1 MNIIPAVSAPEFKD
15 INKWNDNSNH
25 SIKEFKGKVVL
36 LDFWTYT
43 CIFCLRTIPT
53 IKKIKE
59 EYSDK
64 DLVVIGIHSA
74 EYEFAKN
81 ITNVERSLKELGL
94 NQSITGYDTNNKTW
108 EVYGNSYWPKHI
120 LIDRDGFVRYEH
132 PGYGTFD
139 DFKEALNDLLDLP
152 YPDTQLVQEKEKE
165 KEKQVSSEPKD
176 DLSIEDNEEKEN
188 NEEQNEVTK
197 MYGMHFTGMAPE
209 ICVGYSRLRRFGNNQ
224 KAKIDE
230 YNVFTEP
237 VTVLDNTVYLRGKWR
252 WNKEGIKASLD
263 HKEKHPAIIFKY
275 NMASNV
281 NVIVAS
287 TDEKPAFA
295 NIKLDGEFLTDQQ
308 LGYHARKDSGSS
320 FFEIT
325 WPHIMNLVKTSSP
338 ESHVLEILPTTDNF
352 YFYTFVFG

>member
-1 MNIIPAVSAPEFKD
+1 MNIIPAISAPEFKD
-15 INKWNDNSNH
+15 INNWNDNSNH
-25 SIKEFKGKVVL
+25 SIKELKGKVVL

-59 EYSDK
+59 EFSDK
-64 DLVVIGIHSA
+64 DLVVVGIHSA
-74 EYEFAKN
+74 EYDFAKN
-81 ITNVERSLKELGL
+81 ITNVERALQELEL
-94 NQSITGYDTNNKTW
+94 NEYITGYDTNNKTW
-108 EVYGNSYWPKHI
+108 EAYGNSYWPKHI

-139 DFKEALNDLLDLP
+139 DFREALNDLLDLP
-152 YPDTQLVQEKEKE
+152 YSDAQLVQQKGKLSDS
-165 KEKQVSSEPKD
+165 QD
-176 DLSIEDNEEKEN
+176 DLFNEN
-188 NEEQNEVTK
+188 NNEKNEVTK
-197 MYGMHFTGMAPE
+197 IYGMHFTGMAPE

-230 YNVFTEP
+230 YNVFSGP

-252 WNKEGIKASLD
+252 WNREGIKASFD

-287 TDEKPAFA
+287 IDEKPAFA
-295 NIKLDGEFLTDQQ
+295 NIKLDGQFLTDQQ
-308 LGYHARKDSGSS
+308 LGYHTKKDSSSS

-325 WPHIMNLVKTSSP
+325 WPHIMNIVKTSNP
-338 ESHVLEILPTTDNF
+338 ESHILEILPTTDNF

>member
-1 MNIIPAVSAPEFKD
+1 MNIIPAISAPEFKD
-15 INKWNDNSNH
+15 INNWNDNSNH
-25 SIKEFKGKVVL
+25 SINELKGKVVV

-59 EYSDK
+59 EYADK

-74 EYEFAKN
+74 EYEFVKN
-81 ITNVERSLKELGL
+81 ITNIERALKELGV
-94 NQSITGYDTNNKTW
+94 NDHITGYDTNNKTW

-152 YPDTQLVQEKEKE
+152 YSNPQLVQEKEEGKSLESKE
-165 KEKQVSSEPKD
+165 
-176 DLSIEDNEEKEN
+176 DLFNEN
-188 NEEQNEVTK
+188 NKKQNEVTK
-197 MYGMHFTGMAPE
+197 IYGMHFSGMAPE

-230 YNVFTEP
+230 YNVFTGP
-237 VTVLDNTVYLRGKWR
+237 ITVLDNTVYLRGKWR
-252 WNKEGIKASLD
+252 WDKEGIKASFD

-281 NVIVAS
+281 NVIVGS

-295 NIKLDGEFLTDQQ
+295 NIKIDGEFLTDKQ
-308 LGYHARKDSGSS
+308 LGYHTKKDGNSS

>member
-15 INKWNDNSNH
+15 IKNWSDNAKH
-25 SIKEFKGKVVL
+25 SIKELKGKVVL

-53 IKKIKE
+53 IKKIKGK
-59 EYSDK
+59 YTNN

-81 ITNVERSLKELGL
+81 TANIERALKELGVDEYL
-94 NQSITGYDTNNKTW
+94 TGYDTNNKTW

-120 LIDRDGFVRYEH
+120 LVDRDGFVRYEH

-139 DFKEALNDLLDLP
+139 DFEEALTDLLDLP
-152 YPDTQLVQEKEKE
+152 YSNPKLLQEKEDGK
-165 KEKQVSSEPKD
+165 SPDSKD
-176 DLSIEDNEEKEN
+176 NLFKEN
-188 NEEQNEVTK
+188 DKDQNEVTK
-197 MYGMHFTGMAPE
+197 IYGMHFSGMAPE

-224 KAKIDE
+224 KAKINE

-237 VTVLDNTVYLRGKWR
+237 PTVLDNTVYLRGKWR
-252 WNKEGIKASLD
+252 WDKEGVKASLD
-263 HKEKHPAIIFKY
+263 HKEKLPAIIFKY

-281 NVIVAS
+281 NVLVGS
-287 TDEKPAFA
+287 TDEKPALA
-295 NIKLDGEFLTDQQ
+295 NIKLDGEFLTDEQ
-308 LGYHARKDSGSS
+308 LGYHAKKDSNSS

-325 WPHIMNLVKTSSP
+325 WPHIMNIVKTSSP
-338 ESHVLEILPTTDNF
+338 EIHVLEILPKTDNF

>member
-1 MNIIPAVSAPEFKD
+1 
-15 INKWNDNSNH
+15 
-25 SIKEFKGKVVL
+25 

-64 DLVVIGIHSA
+64 DLVVVGIHSA
-74 EYEFAKN
+74 EYDFAKN
-81 ITNVERSLKELGL
+81 ITNIERALKELEL
-94 NQSITGYDTNNKTW
+94 NEYITGYDTNNKTW

-132 PGYGTFD
+132 PGYGTFN

-152 YPDTQLVQEKEKE
+152 YSDAPLVQQKGKLSDSQDDLFNENNKEK
-165 KEKQVSSEPKD
+165 
-176 DLSIEDNEEKEN
+176 
-188 NEEQNEVTK
+188 NEVTK
-197 MYGMHFTGMAPE
+197 IYGMHFAGMAPE

-230 YNVFTEP
+230 YNVFSGP
-237 VTVLDNTVYLRGKWR
+237 VTVLDNTVYLRGKWK
-252 WNKEGIKASLD
+252 WNREGIKASFD

-287 TDEKPAFA
+287 IDEKPAFA
-295 NIKLDGEFLTDQQ
+295 NIKLDGQFLTDQQ
-308 LGYHARKDSGSS
+308 LGYHTKKVSSSS

-325 WPHIMNLVKTSSP
+325 WPHIMNIVKTSNP
-338 ESHVLEILPTTDNF
+338 ESHILEILPTTDNF

>member
-1 MNIIPAVSAPEFKD
+1 MDIIPAISAPEFKD
-15 INKWNDNSNH
+15 INNWNDNSNH
-25 SIKEFKGKVVL
+25 SIKELKGKVVL

-64 DLVVIGIHSA
+64 DLVVVGIHSA
-74 EYEFAKN
+74 EYDFAKN
-81 ITNVERSLKELGL
+81 ITNIERALKELEL
-94 NQSITGYDTNNKTW
+94 NEYITGYDTNNKTW
-108 EVYGNSYWPKHI
+108 EAYGNSYWPKHI

-139 DFKEALNDLLDLP
+139 DFREALNDLLDLP
-152 YPDTQLVQEKEKE
+152 YSDAQLVQQKGKLSDSQDDLFNENNKEK
-165 KEKQVSSEPKD
+165 
-176 DLSIEDNEEKEN
+176 
-188 NEEQNEVTK
+188 NEVTK
-197 MYGMHFTGMAPE
+197 IYGMHFTGMAPE

-230 YNVFTEP
+230 YNVFSGP

-252 WNKEGIKASLD
+252 GNREGIKASFD

-287 TDEKPAFA
+287 IDEKPAFA
-295 NIKLDGEFLTDQQ
+295 NIKLDGQFLTDQQ
-308 LGYHARKDSGSS
+308 LGYHTKKDNSSS

-325 WPHIMNLVKTSSP
+325 WPHIMNIVKTSNP
-338 ESHVLEILPTTDNF
+338 ESHILEILPTTDNF

>member
-15 INKWNDNSNH
+15 IKGWSDNAKH
-25 SIKEFKGKVVL
+25 SIKELKGKVVL

-59 EYSDK
+59 KYTDK
-64 DLVVIGIHSA
+64 DLAVIGIHCA

-81 ITNVERSLKELGL
+81 TVNIERALKELGL
-94 NQSITGYDTNNKTW
+94 DEYITGYDTTNKTW

-120 LIDRDGFVRYEH
+120 LIDREGFVRYEH

-139 DFKEALNDLLDLP
+139 DFEEALTDLLDLP
-152 YPDTQLVQEKEKE
+152 YSNPKLRQEKEEGK
-165 KEKQVSSEPKD
+165 SPDSKD
-176 DLSIEDNEEKEN
+176 NLFKEN
-188 NEEQNEVTK
+188 DKDQGNDKDQNEVTK
-197 MYGMHFTGMAPE
+197 IYGMHFSGMAPE

-224 KAKIDE
+224 KAKINE

-237 VTVLDNTVYLRGKWR
+237 PTVMDNTVNLRGKWR
-252 WNKEGIKASLD
+252 WDKEGVKASFD
-263 HKEKHPAIIFKY
+263 NKEKHPAIIFKY

-281 NVIVAS
+281 NVLVGS

-295 NIKLDGEFLTDQQ
+295 NIKLDGEFLTDEQ
-308 LGYHARKDSGSS
+308 LGYHVKKDSNSI

-325 WPHIMNLVKTSSP
+325 WPHIMNIVKTSSP
-338 ESHVLEILPTTDNF
+338 EIHVLEILPKTDNF

>member
-1 MNIIPAVSAPEFKD
+1 MNIIPAISAPEFKD
-15 INKWNDNSNH
+15 INNWNDNSNH
-25 SIKEFKGKVVL
+25 SIKELKGKVVL

-64 DLVVIGIHSA
+64 DLVVVGIHSA
-74 EYEFAKN
+74 EYDFAKN
-81 ITNVERSLKELGL
+81 ITNVERALQELEL
-94 NQSITGYDTNNKTW
+94 NEYITGYDTNNKTW
-108 EVYGNSYWPKHI
+108 EAYGNSYWPKHI

-139 DFKEALNDLLDLP
+139 DFREALNDLLDLP
-152 YPDTQLVQEKEKE
+152 YSDAQLVQQKEKLSDSQDDLFNE
-165 KEKQVSSEPKD
+165 NNKEK
-176 DLSIEDNEEKEN
+176 
-188 NEEQNEVTK
+188 NEVTK
-197 MYGMHFTGMAPE
+197 IYGMHFTGMAPE

-230 YNVFTEP
+230 YNVFSGP
-237 VTVLDNTVYLRGKWR
+237 VTVLDNTVYLRGKWK
-252 WNKEGIKASLD
+252 WNREGIKASFD

-287 TDEKPAFA
+287 IDEKPAFA
-295 NIKLDGEFLTDQQ
+295 NIKLDGQFLTDQQ
-308 LGYHARKDSGSS
+308 LGYHTKKDSSSS

-325 WPHIMNLVKTSSP
+325 WPHIMNIVKTSNP
-338 ESHVLEILPTTDNF
+338 ESHILEILPTTDNF
-352 YFYTFVFG
+352 YFYTYVFG

>member
-1 MNIIPAVSAPEFKD
+1 MNIIPAISAPEFKD
-15 INKWNDNSNH
+15 INNWNDNSNH
-25 SIKEFKGKVVL
+25 SIKELKGKVVL

-64 DLVVIGIHSA
+64 DLVVVGIHSA
-74 EYEFAKN
+74 EYDFAKN
-81 ITNVERSLKELGL
+81 ITNIERALKELEL
-94 NQSITGYDTNNKTW
+94 NEYITGYDTNNKTW
-108 EVYGNSYWPKHI
+108 EAYGNSYWPKHI

-152 YPDTQLVQEKEKE
+152 YSDAQLVQPKGKLSDSQDDLFNENNKEK
-165 KEKQVSSEPKD
+165 
-176 DLSIEDNEEKEN
+176 
-188 NEEQNEVTK
+188 NEVTK
-197 MYGMHFTGMAPE
+197 IYGMHFTGMAPE

-230 YNVFTEP
+230 YNVFSGP
-237 VTVLDNTVYLRGKWR
+237 VTVLDNTVYLRGKWK
-252 WNKEGIKASLD
+252 WNREGIKASFD

-287 TDEKPAFA
+287 IDEKPAFA
-295 NIKLDGEFLTDQQ
+295 NIKLDGQFLTDQQ
-308 LGYHARKDSGSS
+308 LGYHTKKDSSSS

-325 WPHIMNLVKTSSP
+325 WPHIMNIVKTSNP
-338 ESHVLEILPTTDNF
+338 ESHILEILPTTDNF
-352 YFYTFVFG
+352 YFYTYVFG

>member
-1 MNIIPAVSAPEFKD
+1 MNIIPATSAPEFKD
-15 INKWNDNSNH
+15 INNWNDNSNH
-25 SIKEFKGKVVL
+25 SIKELKGKVVV

-43 CIFCLRTIPT
+43 CMFCLRTIPT

-59 EYSDK
+59 EYADK

-81 ITNVERSLKELGL
+81 FTNVERALTELGV
-94 NQSITGYDTNNKTW
+94 NDHITGYDTNNKTW

-152 YPDTQLVQEKEKE
+152 YSNAQLVQEKEEGK
-165 KEKQVSSEPKD
+165 SSESKD
-176 DLSIEDNEEKEN
+176 ESFNEN
-188 NEEQNEVTK
+188 NKEQNEVTK
-197 MYGMHFTGMAPE
+197 IYGMHFSGMAPE
-209 ICVGYSRLRRFGNNQ
+209 ICVGYSRLRRFGNTQ

-230 YNVFTEP
+230 YNVFTQP

-252 WNKEGIKASLD
+252 WNKEGIKASFD

-275 NMASNV
+275 NRASNV
-281 NVIVAS
+281 NVIVGS

-295 NIKLDGEFLTDQQ
+295 NIKIDGEFLTEKQ
-308 LGYHARKDSGSS
+308 LGYHTKKDSNSS

>member
-1 MNIIPAVSAPEFKD
+1 MNIIPAVLAPEFKE
-15 INKWNDNSNH
+15 IKNWNDNAMH
-25 SIKEFKGKVVL
+25 SIKDLKGKVVL

-59 EYSDK
+59 KYSDR

-81 ITNVERSLKELGL
+81 IANIGKALKEFGVDEDV
-94 NQSITGYDTNNKTW
+94 TGYDNNNKTW
-108 EVYGNSYWPKHI
+108 EAYGNSYWPKHI

-139 DFKEALNDLLDLP
+139 DFEEALSDLLDLP
-152 YPDTQLVQEKEKE
+152 FSDPELLQDKKDGKSELNNDFTQNDKE
-165 KEKQVSSEPKD
+165 QQ
-176 DLSIEDNEEKEN
+176 N
-188 NEEQNEVTK
+188 NKEQNEVTK
-197 MYGMHFTGMAPE
+197 VYGMHFNGMAPE
-209 ICVGYSRLRRFGNNQ
+209 ICVGYSRIRRFGNNQ
-224 KAKIDE
+224 RAKINE

-237 VTVLDNTVYLRGKWR
+237 QTVMDNTVYLRGKWR
-252 WNKEGIKASLD
+252 WDKEGIVTSFD
-263 HKEKHPAIIFKY
+263 NKEIHPAIIFKY

-281 NVIVAS
+281 NVIVGS
-287 TDEKPAFA
+287 TDDKPAIA
-295 NIKLDGEFLTDQQ
+295 DIKIDGKYLTDEQI
-308 LGYHARKDSGSS
+308 GYHGKKDSSSS

-325 WPHIMNLVKTSSP
+325 WPHMMNIVKTPGP
-338 ESHVLEILPTTDNF
+338 EIHTLEILPKTDNF

>member
-1 MNIIPAVSAPEFKD
+1 MDIIPAISAPEFKD
-15 INKWNDNSNH
+15 INNWNDNSNH
-25 SIKEFKGKVVL
+25 SIKELKGKVVL

-64 DLVVIGIHSA
+64 GLVVVGIHSA
-74 EYEFAKN
+74 EYDFAKN
-81 ITNVERSLKELGL
+81 ITNVERALKELEL
-94 NQSITGYDTNNKTW
+94 NEYITGYDTNNKTW

-152 YPDTQLVQEKEKE
+152 YSDAPLVQQKGKLSDSQDDLFNENNKEK
-165 KEKQVSSEPKD
+165 
-176 DLSIEDNEEKEN
+176 
-188 NEEQNEVTK
+188 NEVTK
-197 MYGMHFTGMAPE
+197 IYGMHFTGMAPE
-209 ICVGYSRLRRFGNNQ
+209 ICVGYSRLTRFGNNQ

-230 YNVFTEP
+230 YNVFNGP
-237 VTVLDNTVYLRGKWR
+237 VTVLDNTVYLRGKWK
-252 WNKEGIKASLD
+252 WNREGIKASFD
-263 HKEKHPAIIFKY
+263 HKEKQPAIIFKY

-287 TDEKPAFA
+287 IDKKPAFA
-295 NIKLDGEFLTDQQ
+295 NIKLDGQFLTDQQ
-308 LGYHARKDSGSS
+308 LGYHTKKDSSSS

-325 WPHIMNLVKTSSP
+325 WPHIMNIVKTSNP
-338 ESHVLEILPTTDNF
+338 ESHILEILPTTDNF

>member
-1 MNIIPAVSAPEFKD
+1 MNIIPAISAPEFKD
-15 INKWNDNSNH
+15 INNWNDNSNH
-25 SIKEFKGKVVL
+25 SIKELKGKVVL

-64 DLVVIGIHSA
+64 DLVVVGIHSA
-74 EYEFAKN
+74 EYDFAKN
-81 ITNVERSLKELGL
+81 ITNVERALQELEL
-94 NQSITGYDTNNKTW
+94 NEYITGYDTNNKTW
-108 EVYGNSYWPKHI
+108 EAYGNSYWPKHI

-139 DFKEALNDLLDLP
+139 DFREALNDLLDLP
-152 YPDTQLVQEKEKE
+152 YSDAQLVQQKGKLSDS
-165 KEKQVSSEPKD
+165 QD
-176 DLSIEDNEEKEN
+176 DLFNEN
-188 NEEQNEVTK
+188 NNEKNEVTK
-197 MYGMHFTGMAPE
+197 IYGMHFTGMAPE

-230 YNVFTEP
+230 YNVFSGP
-237 VTVLDNTVYLRGKWR
+237 VTVLDNTVYLRGKWK
-252 WNKEGIKASLD
+252 WNREGIKASFD

-287 TDEKPAFA
+287 IDEKPAFA
-295 NIKLDGEFLTDQQ
+295 NIKLDGQFLTDQQ
-308 LGYHARKDSGSS
+308 LGYHTKKDSSSS

-325 WPHIMNLVKTSSP
+325 WPHIMNIVKTSNP
-338 ESHVLEILPTTDNF
+338 ESHILEILPTTDNF

>member
-15 INKWNDNSNH
+15 IKNWSDNAKH
-25 SIKEFKGKVVL
+25 SIKELKGKVVL

-53 IKKIKE
+53 IKQIKGK
-59 EYSDK
+59 YTNN

-81 ITNVERSLKELGL
+81 TANIKRALMELGVDEYL
-94 NQSITGYDTNNKTW
+94 TGYDTNNKTW

-120 LIDRDGFVRYEH
+120 LVDRDGFVRYEH

-139 DFKEALNDLLDLP
+139 DFEEALTDLLDLP
-152 YPDTQLVQEKEKE
+152 YSNPKLLLG
-165 KEKQVSSEPKD
+165 KD
-176 DLSIEDNEEKEN
+176 DWKSPDSKDNLFKEN
-188 NEEQNEVTK
+188 DQDQNEVTK
-197 MYGMHFTGMAPE
+197 IYGMHFSGMAPE

-224 KAKIDE
+224 KVKINE

-237 VTVLDNTVYLRGKWR
+237 PTLLDNTVYLRGKWR
-252 WNKEGIKASLD
+252 WDKEGVKASSD

-281 NVIVAS
+281 NVLVGS
-287 TDEKPAFA
+287 TDEKPALA

-308 LGYHARKDSGSS
+308 LGYHVKKDSNSS

-325 WPHIMNLVKTSSP
+325 WPHIMNIVKTLTP
-338 ESHVLEILPTTDNF
+338 EIHVLEILPKTDNF
-352 YFYTFVFG
+352 CFYTFVFG

>member
-1 MNIIPAVSAPEFKD
+1 MNIIPAISAPEFKD
-15 INKWNDNSNH
+15 INNWNDNSNH
-25 SIKEFKGKVVL
+25 SIKELKGKVVL

-64 DLVVIGIHSA
+64 DLVVVGIHSA
-74 EYEFAKN
+74 EYDFAKN
-81 ITNVERSLKELGL
+81 ITNVERALQELEL
-94 NQSITGYDTNNKTW
+94 NEYITGYDTNNKTW
-108 EVYGNSYWPKHI
+108 EAYGNSYWPKHI

-139 DFKEALNDLLDLP
+139 DFREALNDLLDLP
-152 YPDTQLVQEKEKE
+152 NSDAQLVQQKGKLSDSQDDLFNENNKEK
-165 KEKQVSSEPKD
+165 
-176 DLSIEDNEEKEN
+176 
-188 NEEQNEVTK
+188 NEVTK
-197 MYGMHFTGMAPE
+197 IYGMHFTGMAPE

-230 YNVFTEP
+230 YNVFSGP
-237 VTVLDNTVYLRGKWR
+237 VTVLDNTVYLRGKWK
-252 WNKEGIKASLD
+252 WNREGIKASFD

-287 TDEKPAFA
+287 IDEKPAFA
-295 NIKLDGEFLTDQQ
+295 NIKLDGQFLTDQQ
-308 LGYHARKDSGSS
+308 LGYHTKKDSSSS

-325 WPHIMNLVKTSSP
+325 WPHIMNIVKTSNP
-338 ESHVLEILPTTDNF
+338 ESHILEILPTTDNF
-352 YFYTFVFG
+352 YFYTYVFG

>member
-1 MNIIPAVSAPEFKD
+1 MNIIPAVLAPEFKD
-15 INKWNDNSNH
+15 IKNWSDNAAH
-25 SIKEFKGKVVL
+25 SIKELKGKVVL

-59 EYSDK
+59 KYTDK
-64 DLVVIGIHSA
+64 GLVVFGIHSA

-81 ITNVERSLKELGL
+81 TSHIRMASKEFGL
-94 NQSITGYDTNNKTW
+94 DEDVTGYDINNKTW

-139 DFKEALNDLLDLP
+139 DFEEALTDLLEIPFSNPEL
-152 YPDTQLVQEKEKE
+152 LQEK
-165 KEKQVSSEPKD
+165 KD
-176 DLSIEDNEEKEN
+176 GKSPELGNDSINEN
-188 NEEQNEVTK
+188 NKEHGNNKGQNDVTK
-197 MYGMHFTGMAPE
+197 IYGMHFNGMAPE
-209 ICVGYSRLRRFGNNQ
+209 ICVGYSRIRRFGNNQ
-224 KAKIDE
+224 KAKINE

-237 VTVLDNTVYLRGKWR
+237 QTVMDNTVYLKGKWR
-252 WNKEGIKASLD
+252 WDKEGIKASFD
-263 HKEKHPAIIFKY
+263 HKERHPAIIFKY

-281 NVIVAS
+281 NVIVGSA
-287 TDEKPAFA
+287 DDKPAFA
-295 NIKLDGEFLTDQQ
+295 NIKLDGEFLTDEQV
-308 LGYHARKDSGSS
+308 GYHVKKDNNSS

-325 WPHIMNLVKTSSP
+325 WPHIMNIVKTPRP
-338 ESHVLEILPTTDNF
+338 EIHVLEILPKTDNF

>member
-15 INKWNDNSNH
+15 IKNWSDDANH
-25 SIKEFKGKVVL
+25 SIKDLKGKVVL

-59 EYSDK
+59 KYMDK

-74 EYEFAKN
+74 EYEFSKN
-81 ITNVERSLKELGL
+81 INNIERALTELGL
-94 NQSITGYDTNNKTW
+94 DKHVTGYDTNNKTW
-108 EVYGNSYWPKHI
+108 EAYGNSYWPKHI

-132 PGYGTFD
+132 PGYGTFA
-139 DFKEALNDLLDLP
+139 DFEEALIDLLDLP
-152 YPDTQLVQEKEKE
+152 YSNPMLLQEKEGVK
-165 KEKQVSSEPKD
+165 SLGSKD
-176 DLSIEDNEEKEN
+176 DLFDENDNEQQNSK
-188 NEEQNEVTK
+188 EQNEVTK
-197 MYGMHFTGMAPE
+197 IYGMHFSGMAPE

-224 KAKIDE
+224 KAKINE

-237 VTVLDNTVYLRGKWR
+237 TTVLDNTVYLRGKWR
-252 WNKEGIKASLD
+252 WGKEGIQASFD

-281 NVIVAS
+281 NVLVGS

-295 NIKLDGEFLTDQQ
+295 NIKLDGEFLTGTQ
-308 LGYHARKDSGSS
+308 LGNHVKKDSNSS
-320 FFEIT
+320 FFEVT
-325 WPHIMNLVKTSSP
+325 WPHIMNIVTTSSP
-338 ESHVLEILPTTDNF
+338 QIHVLEILPQTDNF

>member
-1 MNIIPAVSAPEFKD
+1 MNIIPAVLAPEFKD
-15 INKWNDNSNH
+15 INNWSDNTMH
-25 SIKEFKGKVVL
+25 SIKDLKGKVVL

-59 EYSDK
+59 KYADK
-64 DLVVIGIHSA
+64 GLVVFGIHSA

-81 ITNVERSLKELGL
+81 IVNIEKALKEFGAEKEV
-94 NQSITGYDTNNKTW
+94 TGYDNNNKTW

-139 DFKEALNDLLDLP
+139 DFEEALNDLLDLP
-152 YPDTQLVQEKEKE
+152 FPDPELLQDKKEGK
-165 KEKQVSSEPKD
+165 SELD
-176 DLSIEDNEEKEN
+176 NDLIQNGLEQKN
-188 NEEQNEVTK
+188 NKEQNEVTK
-197 MYGMHFTGMAPE
+197 IYGMHFNGMAPE
-209 ICVGYSRLRRFGNNQ
+209 ICVGYSRIRRFGNNQ
-224 KAKIDE
+224 KAKINE

-237 VTVLDNTVYLRGKWR
+237 QTVLDNTVYLRGKWR
-252 WNKEGIKASLD
+252 WDKEGITVSFD
-263 HKEKHPAIIFKY
+263 NKEIHPAIIFKY

-281 NVIVAS
+281 NVIVGT
-287 TDEKPAFA
+287 TDDKPAIA
-295 NIKLDGEFLTDQQ
+295 DIKLDGKFLTDEQI
-308 LGYHARKDSGSS
+308 GYHGKKDSSSS

-325 WPHIMNLVKTSSP
+325 WPHMMNIVKTPSP
-338 ESHVLEILPTTDNF
+338 EIHTLEILPKTDNF